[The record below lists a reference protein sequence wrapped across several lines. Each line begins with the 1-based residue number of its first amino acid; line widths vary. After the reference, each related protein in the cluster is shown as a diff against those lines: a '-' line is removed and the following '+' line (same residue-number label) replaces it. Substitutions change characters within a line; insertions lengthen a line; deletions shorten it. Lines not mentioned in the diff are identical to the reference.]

1 MSRRSAYT
9 QELSTTQKCSS
20 NVTCSHHDI
29 THYSFD
35 IKQQTLTRSL
45 FIQFSISNIYIST
58 TQTYHRGCNQI
69 NTTGAT
75 SGEGTAYISGTP
87 EFTPVFSGVRQCY
100 SIFIFMSMFCRSLF
114 VLLSFS
120 FWPLRCLSFF
130 DLRILITPLVSTRI
144 YIQWDILLYKSLVST
159 NSFYVHL

>member
-58 TQTYHRGCNQI
+58 TQTYHRGCIQI

-100 SIFIFMSMFCRSLF
+100 SIFSFMCNVLQIVVCPF
-114 VLLSFS
+114 VLFILGIVLSVL
-120 FWPLRCLSFF
+120 LRFMDF
-130 DLRILITPLVSTRI
+130 DYPFGI
-144 YIQWDILLYKSLVST
+144 YKDLYIVGYPT
-159 NSFYVHL
+159 I